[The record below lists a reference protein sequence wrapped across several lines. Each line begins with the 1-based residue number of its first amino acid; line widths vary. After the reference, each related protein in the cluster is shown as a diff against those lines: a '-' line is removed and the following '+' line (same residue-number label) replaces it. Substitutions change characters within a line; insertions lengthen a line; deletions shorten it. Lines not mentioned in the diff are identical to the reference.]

1 MKTCNQVGSIFLKKK
16 SYLSIPLLI
25 SALGCIS
32 SPLVAREVEIP
43 RINVVDVEEGGASAI
58 PGAIDFIS
66 AEEMEMIQPASLQDA
81 LKIVPG
87 VNARDEEGYGA
98 IPNIGIRGL
107 SPNRS
112 TKVLILEDGAPIQPS
127 LFLSNASYYS
137 PPVERIS
144 SIEVLKGATGLR
156 YGPNTIGGV
165 INYQSKTPLK
175 NGTVKGKLGSHGYK
189 LLELEAGASS
199 EQNSMGGGINLITS
213 EADGFRNNGY
223 RMNDILVKG
232 GMAIGQNQWLGIK
245 LTRYEN
251 EINTSYVGLRPDE
264 FAQTPTKN
272 PAPDDQFLSHRTS
285 FDINHDLEINSD
297 IKLKTLLYWSQ
308 LERNFW
314 RRDVASKTRQGTSFV
329 ECGGTAYCVTGRNR
343 NFDMLG
349 VDSRLFVH
357 YQAFGIKNESE
368 IGVRLH
374 SERMSN
380 KTDRS
385 NAGPR
390 ARTGITTGHDNN
402 DAKAMALYMQNRF
415 LFSDQFAVTPGVRVE
430 SYQQTR
436 KNAINGAS
444 GEVHNTEIVPGI
456 GATWQP
462 MPELQLYSSVYK
474 GFAPAMVSAAISG
487 DGVDQQLDAERSM
500 NFEIG
505 LRGKA
510 NVWTYEAAVFRMDF
524 SNQIVNQALSAG
536 ISKTNGGQSLH
547 QGAEGALGYAITSAW
562 SLLAN
567 ATYIPVAEFKGGGL
581 GPIGNRI
588 PYTPKLTGNFGLNY
602 SKDGLKSFL
611 NAYHVSSQYA
621 DSANTVA
628 ESNDGTKGLIP
639 SYTTVNWSVV
649 YSPRKDLKLFGV
661 VRNLFDKKFIS
672 GRSPDGIFPGAER
685 NFELGLAYQFY

>member
-1 MKTCNQVGSIFLKKK
+1 MKNRLFVS
-16 SYLSIPLLI
+16 LLI
-25 SALGCIS
+25 GAMGYAH
-32 SPLVAREVEIP
+32 SPLMAKEIELP
-43 RINVVDVEEGGASAI
+43 SINVIDRQEGGASSI
-58 PGAIDFIS
+58 PGAIDIIS
-66 AEEMEMIQPASLQDA
+66 PEEMEMIQPASLQDA

-175 NGTVKGKLGSHGYK
+175 DGIVKGKLGSHGYR
-189 LLELEAGASS
+189 LLELEAGTSS
-199 EQNSMGGGINLITS
+199 EQKSMGGGINLITS
-213 EADGFRNNGY
+213 EANGFRNNGY

-232 GMAIGQNQWLGIK
+232 GMAIGQSQWLGLK

-264 FAQTPTKN
+264 FIHTPTKN
-272 PAPDDQFLSHRTS
+272 PAPDDQFLSNRTS
-285 FDINHDLEINSD
+285 FDINHELEIDTST
-297 IKLKTLLYWSQ
+297 KLKTLMYWSQ

-329 ECGGTAYCVTGRNR
+329 DCGGTAYCVTGRNR

-349 VDSRLFVH
+349 IDSRLFTN
-357 YQAFGIKNESE
+357 YQAFGIQNESE

-374 SERMSN
+374 SETMSN
-380 KTDRS
+380 KTERS

-390 ARTGITTGHDNN
+390 ARTGVITGNENN
-402 DAKAMALYMQNRF
+402 DAKAVALYLQNRF
-415 LFSDQFAVTPGVRVE
+415 LFTDQFAVTPGVRVE
-430 SYQQTR
+430 SYRQNR
-436 KNAINGAS
+436 KNEMNGVQGQAN
-444 GEVHNTEIVPGI
+444 NTELVPGI
-456 GATWQP
+456 GATWQLA
-462 MPELQLYSSVYK
+462 PELQLYSSVYK
-474 GFAPAMVSAAISG
+474 GFAPAMISAAISG
-487 DGVDQQLDAERSM
+487 DGVDQKLDAERSM
-500 NFEIG
+500 NIEFG
-505 LRGKA
+505 FRGQAQK
-510 NVWTYEAAVFRMDF
+510 WTYEGAAFRMDF
-524 SNQIVNQALSAG
+524 SNQIVNQALSGG

-562 SLLAN
+562 SVLAN
-567 ATYIPVAEFKGGGL
+567 ATYIPVAEFKGGAL

-588 PYTPKLTGNFGLNY
+588 PYTPKLTGNLGLNY

-621 DSANTVA
+621 DSVNTVE

-639 SYTTVNWSVV
+639 SFTTLNWSVV
-649 YSPRKDLKLFGV
+649 YSPKRDIKLFGV

>member
-1 MKTCNQVGSIFLKKK
+1 MKNRLFVS
-16 SYLSIPLLI
+16 LLI
-25 SALGCIS
+25 GAMGYAH
-32 SPLVAREVEIP
+32 SPLMAKEIELP
-43 RINVVDVEEGGASAI
+43 SINVIDRQEGEASSI
-58 PGAIDFIS
+58 PGAIDIIS
-66 AEEMEMIQPASLQDA
+66 PEEMEMIQPASLQDA
-81 LKIVPG
+81 LKTVPG

-175 NGTVKGKLGSHGYK
+175 DGIVKGKLGSHGYR
-189 LLELEAGASS
+189 LLELEAGTSS
-199 EQNSMGGGINLITS
+199 EQKSMGGGINLITS
-213 EADGFRNNGY
+213 EANGFRNNGY

-232 GMAIGQNQWLGIK
+232 GMAIGQSQWLGLK

-264 FAQTPTKN
+264 FIHTPTKN
-272 PAPDDQFLSHRTS
+272 PAPDDQFLSNRTS
-285 FDINHDLEINSD
+285 FDINHELEIDTST
-297 IKLKTLLYWSQ
+297 KLKTLMYWSQ

-329 ECGGTAYCVTGRNR
+329 DCGGTAYCVTGRNR

-349 VDSRLFVH
+349 IDSRLFTN
-357 YQAFGIKNESE
+357 YQAFGIQNESE

-374 SERMSN
+374 SETMSN
-380 KTDRS
+380 KTERS

-390 ARTGITTGHDNN
+390 ARTGVITGNENN
-402 DAKAMALYMQNRF
+402 DAKAVALYLQNRF
-415 LFSDQFAVTPGVRVE
+415 LFTDQFAVTPGVRVE
-430 SYQQTR
+430 SYRQNR
-436 KNAINGAS
+436 KNEMNGVQGQAN
-444 GEVHNTEIVPGI
+444 NTELVPGI
-456 GATWQP
+456 GATWQLA
-462 MPELQLYSSVYK
+462 PELQLYSSVYK
-474 GFAPAMVSAAISG
+474 GFAPAMISAAISG
-487 DGVDQQLDAERSM
+487 DGVDQKLDAERSM
-500 NFEIG
+500 NIEFG
-505 LRGKA
+505 FRGQAQK
-510 NVWTYEAAVFRMDF
+510 WTYEGAAFRMDF
-524 SNQIVNQALSAG
+524 SNQIVNQALSGG

-562 SLLAN
+562 SVLAN
-567 ATYIPVAEFKGGGL
+567 ATYIPVAEFKGGAL

-588 PYTPKLTGNFGLNY
+588 PYTPKLTGNLGLNY

-621 DSANTVA
+621 DSANTVE

-639 SYTTVNWSVV
+639 SFTTLNWSVV
-649 YSPRKDLKLFGV
+649 YSPQKDLKLFGV

>member
-1 MKTCNQVGSIFLKKK
+1 MKNRLFVS
-16 SYLSIPLLI
+16 LLI
-25 SALGCIS
+25 GAMGYAH
-32 SPLVAREVEIP
+32 SPLMAKEIELP
-43 RINVVDVEEGGASAI
+43 SINVIDRQEGEASSI
-58 PGAIDFIS
+58 PGAIDIIS
-66 AEEMEMIQPASLQDA
+66 PEEMEMIQPASLQDA
-81 LKIVPG
+81 LKTVPG

-175 NGTVKGKLGSHGYK
+175 DGIVKGKLGSHGYR
-189 LLELEAGASS
+189 LLELEAGTSS
-199 EQNSMGGGINLITS
+199 EQKSMGGGINLITS
-213 EADGFRNNGY
+213 EANGFRNNGY

-232 GMAIGQNQWLGIK
+232 GMAIGQSQWLGLK

-264 FAQTPTKN
+264 FIHTPTKN
-272 PAPDDQFLSHRTS
+272 PAPDDQFLSNRTS
-285 FDINHDLEINSD
+285 FDINHELEIDTSTK
-297 IKLKTLLYWSQ
+297 IKTLMYWSQ

-329 ECGGTAYCVTGRNR
+329 DCGGTAYCVTGRNR

-349 VDSRLFVH
+349 IDSRLFTN
-357 YQAFGIKNESE
+357 YQAFGIQNESE

-374 SERMSN
+374 SETMSN
-380 KTDRS
+380 KTERS

-390 ARTGITTGHDNN
+390 ARTGVITGNENN
-402 DAKAMALYMQNRF
+402 DAKAVALYLQNRF
-415 LFSDQFAVTPGVRVE
+415 LFTDQFAVTPGVRVE
-430 SYQQTR
+430 SYRQNR
-436 KNAINGAS
+436 KNEMNGVQGQAN
-444 GEVHNTEIVPGI
+444 NTELVPGI
-456 GATWQP
+456 GATWQLA
-462 MPELQLYSSVYK
+462 PELQLYSSFYK
-474 GFAPAMVSAAISG
+474 GFAPAMISAAISG
-487 DGVDQQLDAERSM
+487 DGVDQKLDAERSM
-500 NFEIG
+500 NIEFG
-505 LRGKA
+505 FRGQAQK
-510 NVWTYEAAVFRMDF
+510 WTYEGAAFRMDF
-524 SNQIVNQALSAG
+524 SNQIVNQALSGG

-562 SLLAN
+562 SVLAN
-567 ATYIPVAEFKGGGL
+567 ATYIPVAEFKGGAL

-588 PYTPKLTGNFGLNY
+588 PYTPKLTGNLGLNY

-621 DSANTVA
+621 DSVNTVE

-639 SYTTVNWSVV
+639 AFTTLNWSVV
-649 YSPRKDLKLFGV
+649 YSPQKHLKLFGV

>member
-1 MKTCNQVGSIFLKKK
+1 MKNRLFVS
-16 SYLSIPLLI
+16 LLI
-25 SALGCIS
+25 GAMGYAH
-32 SPLVAREVEIP
+32 SPLMAKEIELP
-43 RINVVDVEEGGASAI
+43 SINVIDRQEGGASSI
-58 PGAIDFIS
+58 PGAIDIIS
-66 AEEMEMIQPASLQDA
+66 PEEMEMIQPASLQDA
-81 LKIVPG
+81 LKTVPG

-175 NGTVKGKLGSHGYK
+175 DGIVKGKLGSHGYR
-189 LLELEAGASS
+189 LLELEAGTSS
-199 EQNSMGGGINLITS
+199 EQKSMGGGINLITS
-213 EADGFRNNGY
+213 EANGFRNNGY
-223 RMNDILVKG
+223 RMNDFLVKG
-232 GMAIGQNQWLGIK
+232 GMAIGQSQWLGLK

-264 FAQTPTKN
+264 FIHTPTKN
-272 PAPDDQFLSHRTS
+272 PAPDDQFLSNRTS
-285 FDINHDLEINSD
+285 FDINHELEIDTST
-297 IKLKTLLYWSQ
+297 KLKTLMYWSQ

-329 ECGGTAYCVTGRNR
+329 DCGGTAYCVTGRNR

-349 VDSRLFVH
+349 IDSRLFTN
-357 YQAFGIKNESE
+357 YQAFGIQNESE

-374 SERMSN
+374 SETMSN
-380 KTDRS
+380 KTERS

-390 ARTGITTGHDNN
+390 ARTGVITGNENN
-402 DAKAMALYMQNRF
+402 DAKAVALYLQNRF
-415 LFSDQFAVTPGVRVE
+415 LFTDQFAVTPGVRVE
-430 SYQQTR
+430 SYRQNR
-436 KNAINGAS
+436 KNEMNGVQGQAN
-444 GEVHNTEIVPGI
+444 NTELVPGI
-456 GATWQP
+456 GATWQLA
-462 MPELQLYSSVYK
+462 PELQLYSSFYK
-474 GFAPAMVSAAISG
+474 GFAPAMISAAISG
-487 DGVDQQLDAERSM
+487 DGVDQKLDAERSM
-500 NFEIG
+500 NIEFG
-505 LRGKA
+505 FRGQAQK
-510 NVWTYEAAVFRMDF
+510 WTYEGAAFRMDF
-524 SNQIVNQALSAG
+524 SNQIVNQALSGG

-562 SLLAN
+562 SVLAN
-567 ATYIPVAEFKGGGL
+567 ATYIPVAEFKGGTL

-588 PYTPKLTGNFGLNY
+588 PYTPKLTGNLGLNY

-621 DSANTVA
+621 DSANTVQ

-639 SYTTVNWSVV
+639 SFTTLNWSIV
-649 YSPRKDLKLFGV
+649 YSPQKDLKLFGI

-685 NFELGLAYQFY
+685 NFEIGLAYQFY

>member
-1 MKTCNQVGSIFLKKK
+1 MKNRLFVS
-16 SYLSIPLLI
+16 LLI
-25 SALGCIS
+25 GAMGYAH
-32 SPLVAREVEIP
+32 SPLMAKEIELP
-43 RINVVDVEEGGASAI
+43 SINVIDRQEGGASSI
-58 PGAIDFIS
+58 PGAIDIIS
-66 AEEMEMIQPASLQDA
+66 PEEMEMIQPASLQDA
-81 LKIVPG
+81 LKTVPG

-175 NGTVKGKLGSHGYK
+175 DGIVKGKLGSHGYR
-189 LLELEAGASS
+189 LLELEAGTSS
-199 EQNSMGGGINLITS
+199 EQKSMGGGINLITS
-213 EADGFRNNGY
+213 EANGFRNNGY

-232 GMAIGQNQWLGIK
+232 GMAIGQSQWLGLK

-264 FAQTPTKN
+264 FIHTPTKN
-272 PAPDDQFLSHRTS
+272 PAPDDQFLSNRTS
-285 FDINHDLEINSD
+285 FDINHELEIDTST
-297 IKLKTLLYWSQ
+297 KLKTLMYWSQ

-329 ECGGTAYCVTGRNR
+329 DCGGTAYCVTGRNR

-349 VDSRLFVH
+349 IDSRLFTN
-357 YQAFGIKNESE
+357 YQAFGIQNESE

-374 SERMSN
+374 SETMSN
-380 KTDRS
+380 KTERS

-390 ARTGITTGHDNN
+390 ARTGVITGNENN
-402 DAKAMALYMQNRF
+402 DAKAVALYLQNRF
-415 LFSDQFAVTPGVRVE
+415 LFTDQFAVTPGVRVE
-430 SYQQTR
+430 SYRQNR
-436 KNAINGAS
+436 KNEMNGVQGQAN
-444 GEVHNTEIVPGI
+444 NTELVPGI
-456 GATWQP
+456 GATWQLA
-462 MPELQLYSSVYK
+462 PELQLYSSVYK
-474 GFAPAMVSAAISG
+474 GFAPAMISAAISG
-487 DGVDQQLDAERSM
+487 DGVDQKLDAERSM
-500 NFEIG
+500 NIEFG
-505 LRGKA
+505 FRGQAQK
-510 NVWTYEAAVFRMDF
+510 WTYEVAAFRMDF
-524 SNQIVNQALSAG
+524 SNQIVNQALSGG

-562 SLLAN
+562 SVLAN
-567 ATYIPVAEFKGGGL
+567 ATYIPVAEFKGGAL

-588 PYTPKLTGNFGLNY
+588 PYTPKLTGNLGLNY

-621 DSANTVA
+621 DSVNTVE

-639 SYTTVNWSVV
+639 SFTTLNWSIV
-649 YSPRKDLKLFGV
+649 YSPQKDLKLFGV

>member
-1 MKTCNQVGSIFLKKK
+1 MKNRLFVS
-16 SYLSIPLLI
+16 LLI
-25 SALGCIS
+25 GAMGYAH
-32 SPLVAREVEIP
+32 SPLMAKEIELP
-43 RINVVDVEEGGASAI
+43 SINVIDRQEGGASSI
-58 PGAIDFIS
+58 PGAIDIIS
-66 AEEMEMIQPASLQDA
+66 PEEMEMIQPASLQDA
-81 LKIVPG
+81 LKTVPG

-175 NGTVKGKLGSHGYK
+175 DGIVKGKLGSHGYR
-189 LLELEAGASS
+189 LLELEAGTSS
-199 EQNSMGGGINLITS
+199 EQKSMGGGINLITS
-213 EADGFRNNGY
+213 EANGFRNNGY

-232 GMAIGQNQWLGIK
+232 GMAIGQSQWLGLK

-264 FAQTPTKN
+264 FIHTPTKN
-272 PAPDDQFLSHRTS
+272 PAPDDQFLSNRTS
-285 FDINHDLEINSD
+285 FDINHELEIDTST
-297 IKLKTLLYWSQ
+297 KLKTLMYWSQ

-329 ECGGTAYCVTGRNR
+329 DCGGTAYCVTGRNR

-349 VDSRLFVH
+349 IDSRLFTN
-357 YQAFGIKNESE
+357 YQAFGIQNESE

-374 SERMSN
+374 SETMSN
-380 KTDRS
+380 KTERS

-390 ARTGITTGHDNN
+390 ARTGVITGNENN
-402 DAKAMALYMQNRF
+402 DAKAVALYLQNRF
-415 LFSDQFAVTPGVRVE
+415 LFTDQFAVTPGVRVE
-430 SYQQTR
+430 SYRQNR
-436 KNAINGAS
+436 KNEMNGVQGQAN
-444 GEVHNTEIVPGI
+444 NTELVPGI
-456 GATWQP
+456 GATWQLA
-462 MPELQLYSSVYK
+462 PELQLYSSFYK
-474 GFAPAMVSAAISG
+474 GFAPAMISAAISG
-487 DGVDQQLDAERSM
+487 DGVDQKLDAERSM
-500 NFEIG
+500 NIEFG
-505 LRGKA
+505 FRGQAQK
-510 NVWTYEAAVFRMDF
+510 WTYEGAAFRMDF
-524 SNQIVNQALSAG
+524 SNQIVNQALSGG

-562 SLLAN
+562 SVLAN
-567 ATYIPVAEFKGGGL
+567 ATYIPVAEFKGGAL

-588 PYTPKLTGNFGLNY
+588 PYTPKLTGNLGLNY

-621 DSANTVA
+621 DSANTV
-628 ESNDGTKGLIP
+628 
-639 SYTTVNWSVV
+639 
-649 YSPRKDLKLFGV
+649 
-661 VRNLFDKKFIS
+661 
-672 GRSPDGIFPGAER
+672 
-685 NFELGLAYQFY
+685 

>member
-1 MKTCNQVGSIFLKKK
+1 MKNRLFVS
-16 SYLSIPLLI
+16 LLI
-25 SALGCIS
+25 GAMGYAH
-32 SPLVAREVEIP
+32 SPLMAKEIELP
-43 RINVVDVEEGGASAI
+43 SINVIDRQEGGASSI
-58 PGAIDFIS
+58 PGAIDIIS
-66 AEEMEMIQPASLQDA
+66 PEEMEMIQPASLQDA

-175 NGTVKGKLGSHGYK
+175 DGIVKGKLGSHGYR
-189 LLELEAGASS
+189 LLELEAGTSS
-199 EQNSMGGGINLITS
+199 EQKSMGGGINLITS
-213 EADGFRNNGY
+213 EANGFRNNGY

-232 GMAIGQNQWLGIK
+232 GMAIGQSQWLGLK

-264 FAQTPTKN
+264 FIHTPTKN
-272 PAPDDQFLSHRTS
+272 PAPDDQFLSNRTS
-285 FDINHDLEINSD
+285 FDINHELEIDTST
-297 IKLKTLLYWSQ
+297 KLKTLMYWSQ

-329 ECGGTAYCVTGRNR
+329 DCGGTAYCVTGRNR

-349 VDSRLFVH
+349 IDSRLFTN
-357 YQAFGIKNESE
+357 YQAFGIQNESE

-374 SERMSN
+374 SETMSN
-380 KTDRS
+380 KTERS

-390 ARTGITTGHDNN
+390 ARTGVITGNENN
-402 DAKAMALYMQNRF
+402 DAKAVALYLQNRF
-415 LFSDQFAVTPGVRVE
+415 LFTDQFAVTPGVRVE
-430 SYQQTR
+430 SYRQNR
-436 KNAINGAS
+436 KNEMNGVQGQAN
-444 GEVHNTEIVPGI
+444 NTELVPGI
-456 GATWQP
+456 GATWQLA
-462 MPELQLYSSVYK
+462 PELQLYSSVYK
-474 GFAPAMVSAAISG
+474 GFAPAMISAAISG
-487 DGVDQQLDAERSM
+487 DGVDQKLDAERSM
-500 NFEIG
+500 NIEFG
-505 LRGKA
+505 FRGQAQK
-510 NVWTYEAAVFRMDF
+510 WTYEGAAFRMDF
-524 SNQIVNQALSAG
+524 SNQIVNQALSGG

-562 SLLAN
+562 SVLAN
-567 ATYIPVAEFKGGGL
+567 ATYIPVAEFKGGAL

-588 PYTPKLTGNFGLNY
+588 PYTPKLTGNLGLNY

-621 DSANTVA
+621 DSANTVE

-639 SYTTVNWSVV
+639 SFTTLNWSVV
-649 YSPRKDLKLFGV
+649 YSPKRDIKLFGV

>member
-1 MKTCNQVGSIFLKKK
+1 MKNRLFVS
-16 SYLSIPLLI
+16 LLI
-25 SALGCIS
+25 GAMGYAH
-32 SPLVAREVEIP
+32 SPLMAKEIELP
-43 RINVVDVEEGGASAI
+43 SINVIDRQEGGASSI
-58 PGAIDFIS
+58 PGAIDIIS
-66 AEEMEMIQPASLQDA
+66 PEEMEMIQPASLQDA
-81 LKIVPG
+81 LKTVPG

-175 NGTVKGKLGSHGYK
+175 DGIVKGKLGSHGYR
-189 LLELEAGASS
+189 LLELEAGTSS
-199 EQNSMGGGINLITS
+199 EQKSMGGGINLITS
-213 EADGFRNNGY
+213 EANGFRNNGY

-232 GMAIGQNQWLGIK
+232 GMAIGQSQWLGLK

-264 FAQTPTKN
+264 FIHTPTKN
-272 PAPDDQFLSHRTS
+272 PAPDDQFLSNRTS
-285 FDINHDLEINSD
+285 FDINHELEIDTST
-297 IKLKTLLYWSQ
+297 KLKTLMYWSQ

-329 ECGGTAYCVTGRNR
+329 DCGGTAYCVTGRNR

-349 VDSRLFVH
+349 IDSRLFTN
-357 YQAFGIKNESE
+357 YQAFGIQNESE

-374 SERMSN
+374 SETMSN
-380 KTDRS
+380 KTERS

-390 ARTGITTGHDNN
+390 ARTGVITGNENN
-402 DAKAMALYMQNRF
+402 DAKAVALYLQNRF
-415 LFSDQFAVTPGVRVE
+415 LFTDQFAVTPGVRVE
-430 SYQQTR
+430 SYRQNR
-436 KNAINGAS
+436 KNEMNGVQGQAN
-444 GEVHNTEIVPGI
+444 NTELVPGI
-456 GATWQP
+456 GATWQLA
-462 MPELQLYSSVYK
+462 PELQLYSSVYK
-474 GFAPAMVSAAISG
+474 GFAPAMISAAISG
-487 DGVDQQLDAERSM
+487 DGVDQKLDAERSM
-500 NFEIG
+500 NIEFG
-505 LRGKA
+505 FRGQAQK
-510 NVWTYEAAVFRMDF
+510 WTYEGAAFRMDF
-524 SNQIVNQALSAG
+524 SNQIVNQALSGG

-562 SLLAN
+562 SVLAN
-567 ATYIPVAEFKGGGL
+567 ATYIPVAEFKGGTL

-588 PYTPKLTGNFGLNY
+588 PYTPKLTGNLGLNY

-621 DSANTVA
+621 DSANTVE

-639 SYTTVNWSVV
+639 SFTTLNWSIV
-649 YSPRKDLKLFGV
+649 YSPQKDLKLFGV

-685 NFELGLAYQFY
+685 NFEIGLAYQFY

>member
-1 MKTCNQVGSIFLKKK
+1 MKNRLFVS
-16 SYLSIPLLI
+16 LLI
-25 SALGCIS
+25 GAMGYAH
-32 SPLVAREVEIP
+32 SPLMAKEIELP
-43 RINVVDVEEGGASAI
+43 SINVIDRQEGGASSI
-58 PGAIDFIS
+58 PGAIDIIS
-66 AEEMEMIQPASLQDA
+66 PEEMEMIQPASLQDA
-81 LKIVPG
+81 LKTVPG

-175 NGTVKGKLGSHGYK
+175 DGIVKGKLGSHGYR
-189 LLELEAGASS
+189 LLELEAGTSS
-199 EQNSMGGGINLITS
+199 EQKSMGGGINLITS
-213 EADGFRNNGY
+213 EANGFRNNGY

-232 GMAIGQNQWLGIK
+232 GMAIGQSQWLGLK

-264 FAQTPTKN
+264 FIHTPTKN
-272 PAPDDQFLSHRTS
+272 PAPDDQFLSNRTS
-285 FDINHDLEINSD
+285 FDINHELEIDTST
-297 IKLKTLLYWSQ
+297 KLKTLMYWSQ

-329 ECGGTAYCVTGRNR
+329 DCGGTAYCVTGRNR

-349 VDSRLFVH
+349 IDSRLFTN
-357 YQAFGIKNESE
+357 YQAFGIQNESE

-374 SERMSN
+374 SETMSN
-380 KTDRS
+380 KTEHS

-390 ARTGITTGHDNN
+390 ARTGVITGNENN
-402 DAKAMALYMQNRF
+402 DAKAVALYLQNRF
-415 LFSDQFAVTPGVRVE
+415 LFTDQFAVTPGVRVE
-430 SYQQTR
+430 SYRQNR
-436 KNAINGAS
+436 KNEMNGVQGQAN
-444 GEVHNTEIVPGI
+444 NTELVPGI
-456 GATWQP
+456 GATWQLA
-462 MPELQLYSSVYK
+462 PELQLYSSVYK
-474 GFAPAMVSAAISG
+474 GFAPAMISAAISG
-487 DGVDQQLDAERSM
+487 DGVDQKLDAERSM
-500 NFEIG
+500 NIEFG
-505 LRGKA
+505 FRGQAQK
-510 NVWTYEAAVFRMDF
+510 WTYEGAAFRMDF
-524 SNQIVNQALSAG
+524 SNQIVNQALSGG

-562 SLLAN
+562 SVLAN
-567 ATYIPVAEFKGGGL
+567 ATYIPVAEFKGGAL

-588 PYTPKLTGNFGLNY
+588 PYTPKLTGNLGLNY

-611 NAYHVSSQYA
+611 NAYHVASQYA
-621 DSANTVA
+621 DSANTVE

-639 SYTTVNWSVV
+639 SFTTLNWSVV
-649 YSPRKDLKLFGV
+649 YSPKRDIKLFGV

>member
-1 MKTCNQVGSIFLKKK
+1 MKNRLFVS
-16 SYLSIPLLI
+16 LLI
-25 SALGCIS
+25 GAMGYAH
-32 SPLVAREVEIP
+32 SPLMAKEIELP
-43 RINVVDVEEGGASAI
+43 SINVIDRQEGGASSI
-58 PGAIDFIS
+58 PGAIDIIS
-66 AEEMEMIQPASLQDA
+66 PEEMEMIQPASLQDA
-81 LKIVPG
+81 LKTVPG

-175 NGTVKGKLGSHGYK
+175 DGIVKGKLGSHGYR
-189 LLELEAGASS
+189 LLELEAGTSS
-199 EQNSMGGGINLITS
+199 EQKSMGGGINLITS
-213 EADGFRNNGY
+213 EANGFRNNGY
-223 RMNDILVKG
+223 RMNDFLVKG
-232 GMAIGQNQWLGIK
+232 GMAIGQSQWLGLK

-264 FAQTPTKN
+264 FIHTPTKN
-272 PAPDDQFLSHRTS
+272 PAPDDQFLSNRTS
-285 FDINHDLEINSD
+285 FDINHELEIDTST
-297 IKLKTLLYWSQ
+297 KLKTLMYWSQ

-329 ECGGTAYCVTGRNR
+329 DCGGTAYCVTGRNR

-349 VDSRLFVH
+349 IDSRLFTN
-357 YQAFGIKNESE
+357 YQAFGIQNESE

-374 SERMSN
+374 SETMSN
-380 KTDRS
+380 KTERS

-390 ARTGITTGHDNN
+390 ARTGVITGNENN
-402 DAKAMALYMQNRF
+402 DAKAVALYLQNRF
-415 LFSDQFAVTPGVRVE
+415 LFTDQFAVTPGVRVE
-430 SYQQTR
+430 SYRQNR
-436 KNAINGAS
+436 KNEMNGVQGQAN
-444 GEVHNTEIVPGI
+444 NTELVPGI
-456 GATWQP
+456 GATWQLA
-462 MPELQLYSSVYK
+462 PELQLYSSVYK
-474 GFAPAMVSAAISG
+474 GFAPAMISAAISG
-487 DGVDQQLDAERSM
+487 DGVDQKLDAERSM
-500 NFEIG
+500 NIEFG
-505 LRGKA
+505 FRGQAQK
-510 NVWTYEAAVFRMDF
+510 WTYEGAAFRMDF
-524 SNQIVNQALSAG
+524 SNQIVNQALSGG

-562 SLLAN
+562 SVLAN
-567 ATYIPVAEFKGGGL
+567 ATYIPVAEFKGGTL

-588 PYTPKLTGNFGLNY
+588 PYTPKLTGNLGLNY

-621 DSANTVA
+621 DSVNTVE

-639 SYTTVNWSVV
+639 AFTTLNWSIV
-649 YSPRKDLKLFGV
+649 YSPQKHLKLFGV

-685 NFELGLAYQFY
+685 NFEIGLAYQFY

>member
-1 MKTCNQVGSIFLKKK
+1 MKNRLFVS
-16 SYLSIPLLI
+16 LLI
-25 SALGCIS
+25 GAMGYAH
-32 SPLVAREVEIP
+32 SPLMAKEIELP
-43 RINVVDVEEGGASAI
+43 SINVIDRQEGGASSI
-58 PGAIDFIS
+58 PGAIDIIS
-66 AEEMEMIQPASLQDA
+66 PEEMEMIQPASLQDA
-81 LKIVPG
+81 LKTVPG

-175 NGTVKGKLGSHGYK
+175 DGIVKGKLGSHGYR
-189 LLELEAGASS
+189 LLELEAGTSS
-199 EQNSMGGGINLITS
+199 EQKSMGGGINLITS
-213 EADGFRNNGY
+213 EANGFRNNGY

-232 GMAIGQNQWLGIK
+232 GMAIGQSQWLGLK

-264 FAQTPTKN
+264 FIHTPTKN
-272 PAPDDQFLSHRTS
+272 PAPDDQFLSNRTS
-285 FDINHDLEINSD
+285 FDINHELEIDTST
-297 IKLKTLLYWSQ
+297 KLKTLMYWSQ

-329 ECGGTAYCVTGRNR
+329 DCGGTAYCVTGRNR

-349 VDSRLFVH
+349 IDSRLFTN
-357 YQAFGIKNESE
+357 YQAFGIQNESE

-374 SERMSN
+374 SETMSN
-380 KTDRS
+380 KTERS

-390 ARTGITTGHDNN
+390 ARTGVITGNENN
-402 DAKAMALYMQNRF
+402 DAKAVALYLQNRF
-415 LFSDQFAVTPGVRVE
+415 LFTDQFAVTPGVRVE
-430 SYQQTR
+430 SYRQNR
-436 KNAINGAS
+436 KNEMNGVQGQAN
-444 GEVHNTEIVPGI
+444 NTELVPGI
-456 GATWQP
+456 GATWQLA
-462 MPELQLYSSVYK
+462 PELQLYSSVYK
-474 GFAPAMVSAAISG
+474 GFAPAMISAAISG
-487 DGVDQQLDAERSM
+487 DGVDQKLDAERSM
-500 NFEIG
+500 NIEFG
-505 LRGKA
+505 FRGQAQK
-510 NVWTYEAAVFRMDF
+510 WTYEGAAFRMDF
-524 SNQIVNQALSAG
+524 SNQIVNQALSGG

-562 SLLAN
+562 SVLAN
-567 ATYIPVAEFKGGGL
+567 ATYIPVAEFKGGAL

-588 PYTPKLTGNFGLNY
+588 PYTPKLTGNLGLNY
-602 SKDGLKSFL
+602 SKDGLRSFL

-621 DSANTVA
+621 DSVNTVE

-639 SYTTVNWSVV
+639 AFTTLNWSVV
-649 YSPRKDLKLFGV
+649 YSPQKDLKLFGV

>member
-1 MKTCNQVGSIFLKKK
+1 MKNRLFVS
-16 SYLSIPLLI
+16 LLI
-25 SALGCIS
+25 GAMGYAH
-32 SPLVAREVEIP
+32 SPLMAKEIELP
-43 RINVVDVEEGGASAI
+43 SINVIDRQEGGASSI
-58 PGAIDFIS
+58 PGAIDIIS
-66 AEEMEMIQPASLQDA
+66 PEEMEMIQPASLQDA
-81 LKIVPG
+81 LKTVPG

-175 NGTVKGKLGSHGYK
+175 DGIVKGKLGSHGYR
-189 LLELEAGASS
+189 LLELEAGTSS
-199 EQNSMGGGINLITS
+199 EQKSMGGGINLITS
-213 EADGFRNNGY
+213 EANGFRNNGY

-232 GMAIGQNQWLGIK
+232 GMAIGQSQWLGLK

-264 FAQTPTKN
+264 FIHTPTKN
-272 PAPDDQFLSHRTS
+272 PAPDDQFLSNRTS
-285 FDINHDLEINSD
+285 FDINHELEIDTST
-297 IKLKTLLYWSQ
+297 KLKTLMYWSQ

-329 ECGGTAYCVTGRNR
+329 DCGGTAYCVTGRNR

-349 VDSRLFVH
+349 IDSRLFTN
-357 YQAFGIKNESE
+357 YQAFGIQNESE

-374 SERMSN
+374 SETMSN
-380 KTDRS
+380 KTERS

-390 ARTGITTGHDNN
+390 ARTGVITGNENN
-402 DAKAMALYMQNRF
+402 DAKAVALYLQNRF
-415 LFSDQFAVTPGVRVE
+415 LFTDQFAVTPGVRVE
-430 SYQQTR
+430 SYRQNR
-436 KNAINGAS
+436 KNEMNGVQGQAN
-444 GEVHNTEIVPGI
+444 NTELVPGI
-456 GATWQP
+456 GATWQLA
-462 MPELQLYSSVYK
+462 PELQLYSSVYK
-474 GFAPAMVSAAISG
+474 GFAPAMISAAISG
-487 DGVDQQLDAERSM
+487 DGVDQKLDAERSM
-500 NFEIG
+500 NIEFG
-505 LRGKA
+505 FRGQAQK
-510 NVWTYEAAVFRMDF
+510 WTYEGAAFRMDF
-524 SNQIVNQALSAG
+524 SNQIVNQALSGG

-562 SLLAN
+562 SVLAN
-567 ATYIPVAEFKGGGL
+567 ATYIPVAEFKGGTL

-588 PYTPKLTGNFGLNY
+588 PYTPKLTGNLGLNY

-621 DSANTVA
+621 DSANTVQ

-639 SYTTVNWSVV
+639 SFTTLNWSIV
-649 YSPRKDLKLFGV
+649 YSPQKDLKLFGV

-685 NFELGLAYQFY
+685 NFEIGLAYQFY

>member
-1 MKTCNQVGSIFLKKK
+1 MKNRLFVS
-16 SYLSIPLLI
+16 LLI
-25 SALGCIS
+25 GAMGYAH
-32 SPLVAREVEIP
+32 SPLMAKEIELP
-43 RINVVDVEEGGASAI
+43 SINVIDRQEGGASSI
-58 PGAIDFIS
+58 PGAIDIIS
-66 AEEMEMIQPASLQDA
+66 PEEMEMIQPASLQDA
-81 LKIVPG
+81 LKTVPG

-175 NGTVKGKLGSHGYK
+175 DGIVKGKLGSHGYR
-189 LLELEAGASS
+189 LLELEAGTSS
-199 EQNSMGGGINLITS
+199 EQKSMGGGINLITS
-213 EADGFRNNGY
+213 EANGFRNNGY

-232 GMAIGQNQWLGIK
+232 GMAIGQSQWLGLK

-264 FAQTPTKN
+264 FIHTPTKN
-272 PAPDDQFLSHRTS
+272 PAPDDQFLSNRTS
-285 FDINHDLEINSD
+285 FDINHELEIDTST
-297 IKLKTLLYWSQ
+297 KLKTLMYWSQ

-329 ECGGTAYCVTGRNR
+329 DCGGTAYCVTGRNR

-349 VDSRLFVH
+349 IDSRLFTN
-357 YQAFGIKNESE
+357 YQAFGIQNESE

-374 SERMSN
+374 SETMSN
-380 KTDRS
+380 KTERS

-390 ARTGITTGHDNN
+390 ARTGVITGNENN
-402 DAKAMALYMQNRF
+402 DAKAVALYLQNRF
-415 LFSDQFAVTPGVRVE
+415 LFTDQFAVTPGVRVE
-430 SYQQTR
+430 SYRQNR
-436 KNAINGAS
+436 KNEMNGVQGQAN
-444 GEVHNTEIVPGI
+444 NTELVPGI
-456 GATWQP
+456 GATWQLA
-462 MPELQLYSSVYK
+462 PELQLYSSFYK
-474 GFAPAMVSAAISG
+474 GFAPAMISAAISG
-487 DGVDQQLDAERSM
+487 DGVDQKLDAERSM
-500 NFEIG
+500 NIEFG
-505 LRGKA
+505 FRGQAQK
-510 NVWTYEAAVFRMDF
+510 WTYEGAAFRMDF
-524 SNQIVNQALSAG
+524 SNQIVNQALSGG

-562 SLLAN
+562 SVLAN
-567 ATYIPVAEFKGGGL
+567 ATYIPVAEFKGGTL

-588 PYTPKLTGNFGLNY
+588 PYTPKLTGNLGLNY

-621 DSANTVA
+621 DSANTVE

-639 SYTTVNWSVV
+639 SFTTLNWSIV
-649 YSPRKDLKLFGV
+649 YSPQKDLKLFGV

>member
-1 MKTCNQVGSIFLKKK
+1 MKNRLFVS
-16 SYLSIPLLI
+16 LLI
-25 SALGCIS
+25 GAMGYAH
-32 SPLVAREVEIP
+32 SPLMAKEIELP
-43 RINVVDVEEGGASAI
+43 SINVIDRQEGGASSI
-58 PGAIDFIS
+58 PGAIDIIS
-66 AEEMEMIQPASLQDA
+66 PEEMEMIQPASLQDA
-81 LKIVPG
+81 LKTVPG

-175 NGTVKGKLGSHGYK
+175 DGIVKGKLGSHGYR
-189 LLELEAGASS
+189 LLELEAGTSS
-199 EQNSMGGGINLITS
+199 EQKSMGGGINLITS
-213 EADGFRNNGY
+213 EANGFRNNGY

-232 GMAIGQNQWLGIK
+232 GMAIGQSQWLGLK

-264 FAQTPTKN
+264 FIHTPTKN
-272 PAPDDQFLSHRTS
+272 PAPDDQFLSNRTS
-285 FDINHDLEINSD
+285 FDINHELEIDTST
-297 IKLKTLLYWSQ
+297 KLKTLMYWSQ

-329 ECGGTAYCVTGRNR
+329 DCGGTAYCVTGRNR

-349 VDSRLFVH
+349 IDSRLFTN
-357 YQAFGIKNESE
+357 YQAFGIQNESE

-374 SERMSN
+374 SETMSN
-380 KTDRS
+380 KTERS

-390 ARTGITTGHDNN
+390 ARTGVITGNENN
-402 DAKAMALYMQNRF
+402 DAKAVALYLQNRF
-415 LFSDQFAVTPGVRVE
+415 LFTDQFAVTPGVRVE
-430 SYQQTR
+430 SYRQNR
-436 KNAINGAS
+436 KNEMNGVQGQAN
-444 GEVHNTEIVPGI
+444 NTELVPGI
-456 GATWQP
+456 GATWQLA
-462 MPELQLYSSVYK
+462 PELQLYSSVYK
-474 GFAPAMVSAAISG
+474 GFAPAMISAAISG
-487 DGVDQQLDAERSM
+487 DGVDQKLDAERSM
-500 NFEIG
+500 NIEFG
-505 LRGKA
+505 FRGQAQK
-510 NVWTYEAAVFRMDF
+510 WTYEGAAFRMDF
-524 SNQIVNQALSAG
+524 SNQIVNQALSGG

-562 SLLAN
+562 SVLAN
-567 ATYIPVAEFKGGGL
+567 ATYIPVAEFKGGAL

-588 PYTPKLTGNFGLNY
+588 PYTPKLTGNLGLNY

-621 DSANTVA
+621 DSANTVQ

-639 SYTTVNWSVV
+639 SFTTLNWSIV
-649 YSPRKDLKLFGV
+649 YSPQKDLKLFGV

>member
-1 MKTCNQVGSIFLKKK
+1 MKNRLFVS
-16 SYLSIPLLI
+16 LLI
-25 SALGCIS
+25 GAMGYAH
-32 SPLVAREVEIP
+32 SPLMAKEIELP
-43 RINVVDVEEGGASAI
+43 SINVIDRQEGGASSI
-58 PGAIDFIS
+58 PGAIDIIS
-66 AEEMEMIQPASLQDA
+66 PEEMEMIQPASLQDA
-81 LKIVPG
+81 LKTVPG

-175 NGTVKGKLGSHGYK
+175 DGIVKGKLGSHGYR
-189 LLELEAGASS
+189 LLELEAGTSS
-199 EQNSMGGGINLITS
+199 EQKSMGGGINLITS
-213 EADGFRNNGY
+213 EANGFRNNGY

-232 GMAIGQNQWLGIK
+232 GMAIGQSQWLGLK

-264 FAQTPTKN
+264 FIHTPTKN
-272 PAPDDQFLSHRTS
+272 PAPDDQFLSNRTS
-285 FDINHDLEINSD
+285 FDINHELEIDTST
-297 IKLKTLLYWSQ
+297 KLKTLMYWSQ

-329 ECGGTAYCVTGRNR
+329 DCGGTAYCVTGRNR

-349 VDSRLFVH
+349 IDSRLFTN
-357 YQAFGIKNESE
+357 YQAFGIQNESE

-374 SERMSN
+374 SETMSN
-380 KTDRS
+380 KTERS

-390 ARTGITTGHDNN
+390 ARTGVITGNENN
-402 DAKAMALYMQNRF
+402 DAKAVALYLQNRF
-415 LFSDQFAVTPGVRVE
+415 LFTDQFAVTPGVRVE
-430 SYQQTR
+430 SYRQNR
-436 KNAINGAS
+436 KNEMNGVQGQAN
-444 GEVHNTEIVPGI
+444 NTELVPGI
-456 GATWQP
+456 GATWQLA
-462 MPELQLYSSVYK
+462 PELQLYSSVYK
-474 GFAPAMVSAAISG
+474 GFAPAMISAAISG
-487 DGVDQQLDAERSM
+487 DGVDQKLDAERSM
-500 NFEIG
+500 NIEFG
-505 LRGKA
+505 FRGQAQK
-510 NVWTYEAAVFRMDF
+510 WTYEGAAFRMDF
-524 SNQIVNQALSAG
+524 SNQIVNQALSGG

-562 SLLAN
+562 SVLAN
-567 ATYIPVAEFKGGGL
+567 ATYIPVAEFKGGAL

-588 PYTPKLTGNFGLNY
+588 PYTPKLTGNLGLNY

-621 DSANTVA
+621 DSANTVQ

-639 SYTTVNWSVV
+639 SFTTLNWSVV
-649 YSPRKDLKLFGV
+649 YSPQKDLKLFGV

-685 NFELGLAYQFY
+685 NFEIGLAYQFY

>member
-1 MKTCNQVGSIFLKKK
+1 MKNRLFVS
-16 SYLSIPLLI
+16 LLI
-25 SALGCIS
+25 GAMGYAH
-32 SPLVAREVEIP
+32 SPLMAKEIELP
-43 RINVVDVEEGGASAI
+43 SINVIDRQEGGASSI
-58 PGAIDFIS
+58 PGAIDIIS
-66 AEEMEMIQPASLQDA
+66 PEEMEMIQPASLQDA
-81 LKIVPG
+81 LKTVPG

-175 NGTVKGKLGSHGYK
+175 DGIVKGKLGSHGYR
-189 LLELEAGASS
+189 LLELEAGTSS
-199 EQNSMGGGINLITS
+199 EQKSMGGGINLITS
-213 EADGFRNNGY
+213 EANGFRNNGY

-232 GMAIGQNQWLGIK
+232 GMAIGQSQWLGLK

-264 FAQTPTKN
+264 FIHTPTKN
-272 PAPDDQFLSHRTS
+272 PAPDDQFLSNRTS
-285 FDINHDLEINSD
+285 FDINHELEIDTST
-297 IKLKTLLYWSQ
+297 KLKTLMYWSQ

-329 ECGGTAYCVTGRNR
+329 DCGGTAYCVTGRNR

-349 VDSRLFVH
+349 IDSRLFTN
-357 YQAFGIKNESE
+357 YQAFGIQNESE

-374 SERMSN
+374 SETMSN
-380 KTDRS
+380 KTERS

-390 ARTGITTGHDNN
+390 ARTGVITGNENN
-402 DAKAMALYMQNRF
+402 DAKAVALYLQNRF
-415 LFSDQFAVTPGVRVE
+415 LFTDQFAVTPGVRVE
-430 SYQQTR
+430 SYRQNR
-436 KNAINGAS
+436 KNEMNGVQGQAN
-444 GEVHNTEIVPGI
+444 NTELVPGI
-456 GATWQP
+456 GATWQLA
-462 MPELQLYSSVYK
+462 PELQLYSSVYK
-474 GFAPAMVSAAISG
+474 GFAPAMISAAISG
-487 DGVDQQLDAERSM
+487 DGVDQKLDAERSM
-500 NFEIG
+500 NIEFG
-505 LRGKA
+505 FRGQAQK
-510 NVWTYEAAVFRMDF
+510 WTYEGAAFRMDF
-524 SNQIVNQALSAG
+524 SNQIVNQALSGG

-562 SLLAN
+562 SVLAN
-567 ATYIPVAEFKGGGL
+567 ATYIPVAEFKGGTL

-588 PYTPKLTGNFGLNY
+588 PYTPKLTGNLGLNY

-621 DSANTVA
+621 DSVNTVE

-639 SYTTVNWSVV
+639 AFTTLNWSVV
-649 YSPRKDLKLFGV
+649 YSPQKDLKLFGV

>member
-1 MKTCNQVGSIFLKKK
+1 MKNRLFVS
-16 SYLSIPLLI
+16 LLI
-25 SALGCIS
+25 GAMGYAH
-32 SPLVAREVEIP
+32 SPLMAKEIELP
-43 RINVVDVEEGGASAI
+43 SINVIDRQEGGASSI
-58 PGAIDFIS
+58 PGAIDIIS
-66 AEEMEMIQPASLQDA
+66 PEEMEMIQPASLQDA

-175 NGTVKGKLGSHGYK
+175 DGIVKGKLGSHGYR
-189 LLELEAGASS
+189 LLELEAGTSS
-199 EQNSMGGGINLITS
+199 EQKSMGGGINLITS
-213 EADGFRNNGY
+213 EANGFRNNGY

-232 GMAIGQNQWLGIK
+232 GMAIGQSQWLGLK

-264 FAQTPTKN
+264 FIHTPTKN
-272 PAPDDQFLSHRTS
+272 PAPDDQFLSNRTS
-285 FDINHDLEINSD
+285 FDINHELEIDTST
-297 IKLKTLLYWSQ
+297 KLKTLMYWSQ

-329 ECGGTAYCVTGRNR
+329 DCGGTAYCVTGRNR
-343 NFDMLG
+343 NFDILG
-349 VDSRLFVH
+349 IDSRLFTN
-357 YQAFGIKNESE
+357 YQAFGIQNESE

-374 SERMSN
+374 SETMSN
-380 KTDRS
+380 KTERS

-390 ARTGITTGHDNN
+390 ARTGVITGNENN
-402 DAKAMALYMQNRF
+402 DAKAVALYLQNRF
-415 LFSDQFAVTPGVRVE
+415 LFTDQFAVTPGVRVE
-430 SYQQTR
+430 SYRQNR
-436 KNAINGAS
+436 KNEMNGVQGQAN
-444 GEVHNTEIVPGI
+444 NTELVPGI
-456 GATWQP
+456 GATWQLA
-462 MPELQLYSSVYK
+462 PELQLYSSVYK
-474 GFAPAMVSAAISG
+474 GFAPAMISAAISG
-487 DGVDQQLDAERSM
+487 DGVDQKLDAERSM
-500 NFEIG
+500 NIEFG
-505 LRGKA
+505 FCGQAQK
-510 NVWTYEAAVFRMDF
+510 WTYEGAAFRMDF
-524 SNQIVNQALSAG
+524 SNQIVNQALSGG

-562 SLLAN
+562 SVLAN
-567 ATYIPVAEFKGGGL
+567 ATYIPVAEFKGGTL

-588 PYTPKLTGNFGLNY
+588 PYTPKLTGNLGLNY

-621 DSANTVA
+621 DSANTVQ

-639 SYTTVNWSVV
+639 SFTTLNWSVV
-649 YSPRKDLKLFGV
+649 YSPKRDIKLFGV

>member
-1 MKTCNQVGSIFLKKK
+1 MKNRLFVS
-16 SYLSIPLLI
+16 LLI
-25 SALGCIS
+25 GAMGYAH
-32 SPLVAREVEIP
+32 SPLMAKEIELP
-43 RINVVDVEEGGASAI
+43 SINVIDRQEGGASSI
-58 PGAIDFIS
+58 PGAIDIIS
-66 AEEMEMIQPASLQDA
+66 PEEMEMIQPASLQDA
-81 LKIVPG
+81 LKTVPG

-175 NGTVKGKLGSHGYK
+175 DGIVKGKLGSHGYR
-189 LLELEAGASS
+189 LLELEAGTSS
-199 EQNSMGGGINLITS
+199 EQKSMGGGINLITS
-213 EADGFRNNGY
+213 EANGFRNNGY

-232 GMAIGQNQWLGIK
+232 GMAIGQSQWLGLK

-264 FAQTPTKN
+264 FIHTPTKN
-272 PAPDDQFLSHRTS
+272 PAPDDQFLSNRTS
-285 FDINHDLEINSD
+285 FDINHELEIDTST
-297 IKLKTLLYWSQ
+297 KLKTLMYWSQ

-329 ECGGTAYCVTGRNR
+329 DCGGTAYCVTGRNR

-349 VDSRLFVH
+349 IDSRLFTN
-357 YQAFGIKNESE
+357 YQAFGIQNESE

-374 SERMSN
+374 SETMSN
-380 KTDRS
+380 KTERS

-390 ARTGITTGHDNN
+390 ARTGVITGNENN
-402 DAKAMALYMQNRF
+402 DAKAVALYLQNRF
-415 LFSDQFAVTPGVRVE
+415 LFTDQFAVTPGVRVE
-430 SYQQTR
+430 SYRQNR
-436 KNAINGAS
+436 KNEMNGVQGQAN
-444 GEVHNTEIVPGI
+444 NTELVPGI
-456 GATWQP
+456 GATWQLA
-462 MPELQLYSSVYK
+462 PELQLYSSVYK
-474 GFAPAMVSAAISG
+474 GFAPAMISAAISG
-487 DGVDQQLDAERSM
+487 DGVDQKLDAERSM
-500 NFEIG
+500 NIEFG
-505 LRGKA
+505 FRGQAQK
-510 NVWTYEAAVFRMDF
+510 WTYEGAAFRMDF
-524 SNQIVNQALSAG
+524 SNQIVNQALSGG

-562 SLLAN
+562 SVLAN
-567 ATYIPVAEFKGGGL
+567 ATYIPVAEFKGGTL

-588 PYTPKLTGNFGLNY
+588 PYTPKLTGNLGLNY

-621 DSANTVA
+621 DSANTVQ

-639 SYTTVNWSVV
+639 SFTTLNWSVV
-649 YSPRKDLKLFGV
+649 YSPQKDLKLFGV

>member
-1 MKTCNQVGSIFLKKK
+1 MKNRLFVS
-16 SYLSIPLLI
+16 LLI
-25 SALGCIS
+25 GAMGYAH
-32 SPLVAREVEIP
+32 SPLMAKEIELP
-43 RINVVDVEEGGASAI
+43 SINVIDRQEGGASSI
-58 PGAIDFIS
+58 PGAIDIIS
-66 AEEMEMIQPASLQDA
+66 PEEMEMIQPASLQDA
-81 LKIVPG
+81 LKTVPG

-175 NGTVKGKLGSHGYK
+175 DGIVKGKLGSHGYR
-189 LLELEAGASS
+189 LLELEAGTSS
-199 EQNSMGGGINLITS
+199 EQKSMGGGINLITS
-213 EADGFRNNGY
+213 EANGFRNNGY

-232 GMAIGQNQWLGIK
+232 GMAIGQSQWLGLK

-264 FAQTPTKN
+264 FIHTPTKN
-272 PAPDDQFLSHRTS
+272 PAPDDQFLSNRTS
-285 FDINHDLEINSD
+285 FDINHELEIDTST
-297 IKLKTLLYWSQ
+297 KLKTLMYWSQ

-329 ECGGTAYCVTGRNR
+329 DCGGTAYCVTGRNR

-349 VDSRLFVH
+349 IDSRLFTN
-357 YQAFGIKNESE
+357 YQAFGIQNESE

-374 SERMSN
+374 SETMSN
-380 KTDRS
+380 KTERS

-390 ARTGITTGHDNN
+390 ARTGVITGNENN
-402 DAKAMALYMQNRF
+402 DAKAVALYLQNRF
-415 LFSDQFAVTPGVRVE
+415 LFTDQFAVTPGVRVE
-430 SYQQTR
+430 SYRQNR
-436 KNAINGAS
+436 KNEMNGVQGQAN
-444 GEVHNTEIVPGI
+444 NTELVPGI
-456 GATWQP
+456 GATWQLA
-462 MPELQLYSSVYK
+462 PELQLYSSVYK
-474 GFAPAMVSAAISG
+474 GFAPAMISAAISG
-487 DGVDQQLDAERSM
+487 DGVDQKLDAERSM
-500 NFEIG
+500 NIEFG
-505 LRGKA
+505 FRGQAQK
-510 NVWTYEAAVFRMDF
+510 WTYEGAAFRMDF
-524 SNQIVNQALSAG
+524 SNQIVNQALSGG

-562 SLLAN
+562 SVLAN
-567 ATYIPVAEFKGGGL
+567 ATYIPVAEFKGGTL

-588 PYTPKLTGNFGLNY
+588 PYTPKLTGNLGLNY

-621 DSANTVA
+621 DSANTVE

-639 SYTTVNWSVV
+639 SFTTLNWSIV
-649 YSPRKDLKLFGV
+649 YSPQKDLKLFGV

>member
-1 MKTCNQVGSIFLKKK
+1 MKNRLFVS
-16 SYLSIPLLI
+16 LLI
-25 SALGCIS
+25 GAMGYAH
-32 SPLVAREVEIP
+32 SPLMAKEIELP
-43 RINVVDVEEGGASAI
+43 SINVIDRQEGGASSI
-58 PGAIDFIS
+58 PGAIDIIS
-66 AEEMEMIQPASLQDA
+66 PEEMEMIQPASLQDA
-81 LKIVPG
+81 LKTVPG

-175 NGTVKGKLGSHGYK
+175 DGIVKGKLGSHGYR
-189 LLELEAGASS
+189 LLELEAGTSS
-199 EQNSMGGGINLITS
+199 EQKSMGGGINLITS
-213 EADGFRNNGY
+213 EANGFRNNGY

-232 GMAIGQNQWLGIK
+232 GMAIGQSQWLGLK

-264 FAQTPTKN
+264 FIHTPTKN
-272 PAPDDQFLSHRTS
+272 PAPDDQFLSNRTS
-285 FDINHDLEINSD
+285 FDINHELEIDTST
-297 IKLKTLLYWSQ
+297 KLKTLMYWSQ

-329 ECGGTAYCVTGRNR
+329 DCGGTAYCVTGRNR

-349 VDSRLFVH
+349 IDSRLFTN
-357 YQAFGIKNESE
+357 YQAFGIQNESE

-374 SERMSN
+374 SETMSN
-380 KTDRS
+380 KTERS

-390 ARTGITTGHDNN
+390 ARTGVITGNENN
-402 DAKAMALYMQNRF
+402 DAKAVALYLQNRF
-415 LFSDQFAVTPGVRVE
+415 LFTDQFAVTPGVRVE
-430 SYQQTR
+430 SYRQNR
-436 KNAINGAS
+436 KNEMNGVQGQAN
-444 GEVHNTEIVPGI
+444 NTELVPGI
-456 GATWQP
+456 GATWQLA
-462 MPELQLYSSVYK
+462 PELQLYSSVYK
-474 GFAPAMVSAAISG
+474 GFAPAMISAAISG
-487 DGVDQQLDAERSM
+487 DGVDQKLDAERSM
-500 NFEIG
+500 NIEFG
-505 LRGKA
+505 FRGQAQK
-510 NVWTYEAAVFRMDF
+510 WTYEGAAFRMDF
-524 SNQIVNQALSAG
+524 SNQIVNQALSGG

-562 SLLAN
+562 SVLAN
-567 ATYIPVAEFKGGGL
+567 ATYIPVAEFKGGTL

-588 PYTPKLTGNFGLNY
+588 PYTPKLTGNLGLNY

-621 DSANTVA
+621 DSTNTVQ

-639 SYTTVNWSVV
+639 SFTTLNWSIV
-649 YSPRKDLKLFGV
+649 YSPQKDLKLFGV

>member
-1 MKTCNQVGSIFLKKK
+1 MKNRLFVS
-16 SYLSIPLLI
+16 LLI
-25 SALGCIS
+25 GAMGYAH
-32 SPLVAREVEIP
+32 SPLMAKEIELP
-43 RINVVDVEEGGASAI
+43 SINVIDRQEGGASSI
-58 PGAIDFIS
+58 PGAIDIIS
-66 AEEMEMIQPASLQDA
+66 PEEMEMIQPASLQDA
-81 LKIVPG
+81 LKTVPG

-175 NGTVKGKLGSHGYK
+175 DGIVKGKLGSHGYR
-189 LLELEAGASS
+189 LLELEAGTSS
-199 EQNSMGGGINLITS
+199 EQKSMGGGINLITS
-213 EADGFRNNGY
+213 EANGFRNNGY

-232 GMAIGQNQWLGIK
+232 GMAIGQSQWLGLK

-264 FAQTPTKN
+264 FIHTPTKN
-272 PAPDDQFLSHRTS
+272 PAPDDQFLSNRTS
-285 FDINHDLEINSD
+285 FDINHELEIDTST
-297 IKLKTLLYWSQ
+297 KLKTLMYWSQ

-329 ECGGTAYCVTGRNR
+329 DCGGTAYCVTGRNR

-349 VDSRLFVH
+349 IDSRLFTN
-357 YQAFGIKNESE
+357 YQAFGIQNESE

-374 SERMSN
+374 SETMSN
-380 KTDRS
+380 KTERS

-390 ARTGITTGHDNN
+390 ARTGVITGNENN
-402 DAKAMALYMQNRF
+402 DAKAVALYLQNRF
-415 LFSDQFAVTPGVRVE
+415 LFTDQFAVTPGVRVE
-430 SYQQTR
+430 SYRQNR
-436 KNAINGAS
+436 KNEMNGVQGQAN
-444 GEVHNTEIVPGI
+444 NTELVPGI
-456 GATWQP
+456 GATWQLA
-462 MPELQLYSSVYK
+462 PELQLYSSVYK
-474 GFAPAMVSAAISG
+474 GFAPAMISAAISG
-487 DGVDQQLDAERSM
+487 DGVDQKLDAERSM
-500 NFEIG
+500 NIEFG
-505 LRGKA
+505 FRGQAQK
-510 NVWTYEAAVFRMDF
+510 WTYEGAAFRMDF
-524 SNQIVNQALSAG
+524 SNQIVNQALSGG

-562 SLLAN
+562 SVLAN
-567 ATYIPVAEFKGGGL
+567 ATYIPVAEFKGGAL

-588 PYTPKLTGNFGLNY
+588 PYTPKLTGNLGLNY

-621 DSANTVA
+621 DSVNTVE

-639 SYTTVNWSVV
+639 SFTTLNWSVV
-649 YSPRKDLKLFGV
+649 YSPQKDLKLFGV

>member
-1 MKTCNQVGSIFLKKK
+1 MKNRLFVS
-16 SYLSIPLLI
+16 LLI
-25 SALGCIS
+25 GAMGYAH
-32 SPLVAREVEIP
+32 SPLMAKEIELP
-43 RINVVDVEEGGASAI
+43 SINVIDRQEGEASSI
-58 PGAIDFIS
+58 PGAIDIIS
-66 AEEMEMIQPASLQDA
+66 PEEMEMIQPASLQDA

-175 NGTVKGKLGSHGYK
+175 DGIVKGKLGSHGYR
-189 LLELEAGASS
+189 LLELEAGTSS
-199 EQNSMGGGINLITS
+199 EQKSMGGGINLITS
-213 EADGFRNNGY
+213 EANGFRNNGY

-232 GMAIGQNQWLGIK
+232 GMAIGQSQWLGLK

-264 FAQTPTKN
+264 FIHTPTKN
-272 PAPDDQFLSHRTS
+272 PAPDDQFLSNRTS
-285 FDINHDLEINSD
+285 FDINHELEIDTST
-297 IKLKTLLYWSQ
+297 KLKTLMYWSQ

-329 ECGGTAYCVTGRNR
+329 DCGGTAYCVTGRNR

-349 VDSRLFVH
+349 IDSRLFTN
-357 YQAFGIKNESE
+357 YQAFGIQNESE
-368 IGVRLH
+368 IGIRLH
-374 SERMSN
+374 SETMSN
-380 KTDRS
+380 KTERS

-390 ARTGITTGHDNN
+390 ARTGVITGNENN
-402 DAKAMALYMQNRF
+402 DAKAVALYLQNRF
-415 LFSDQFAVTPGVRVE
+415 LFTDQFAVTPGVRVE
-430 SYQQTR
+430 SYRQNR
-436 KNAINGAS
+436 KNEMNGVQGQAN
-444 GEVHNTEIVPGI
+444 NTELVPGI
-456 GATWQP
+456 GATWQLA
-462 MPELQLYSSVYK
+462 PELQLYSSFYK
-474 GFAPAMVSAAISG
+474 GFAPAMISAAISG
-487 DGVDQQLDAERSM
+487 DGVDQKLDAERSM
-500 NFEIG
+500 NIEFG
-505 LRGKA
+505 FRGQAQK
-510 NVWTYEAAVFRMDF
+510 WTYEGAAFRMDF
-524 SNQIVNQALSAG
+524 SNQIVNQALSGG

-562 SLLAN
+562 SVLAN
-567 ATYIPVAEFKGGGL
+567 ATYIPVAEFKGGAL

-588 PYTPKLTGNFGLNY
+588 PYTPKVTGNLGLNY

-621 DSANTVA
+621 DSVNTVE

-639 SYTTVNWSVV
+639 SFTTLNWSIV
-649 YSPRKDLKLFGV
+649 YSPQKDLKLFGV

-685 NFELGLAYQFY
+685 NFEIGLAYQFY

>member
-1 MKTCNQVGSIFLKKK
+1 MKNRLFVS
-16 SYLSIPLLI
+16 LLI
-25 SALGCIS
+25 GAMGYAH
-32 SPLVAREVEIP
+32 SPLMAKEIELP
-43 RINVVDVEEGGASAI
+43 SINVIDRQEGGASSI
-58 PGAIDFIS
+58 PGAIDIIS
-66 AEEMEMIQPASLQDA
+66 PEEMEMIQPASLQDA
-81 LKIVPG
+81 LKTVPG

-175 NGTVKGKLGSHGYK
+175 DGIVKGKLGSHGYR
-189 LLELEAGASS
+189 LLELEAGTSS
-199 EQNSMGGGINLITS
+199 EQKSMGGGINLITS
-213 EADGFRNNGY
+213 EANGFRNNGY

-232 GMAIGQNQWLGIK
+232 GMAIGQSQWLGLK

-264 FAQTPTKN
+264 FIHTPTKN
-272 PAPDDQFLSHRTS
+272 PAPDDQFLSNRTS
-285 FDINHDLEINSD
+285 FDINHELEIDTST
-297 IKLKTLLYWSQ
+297 KLKTLMYWSQ

-329 ECGGTAYCVTGRNR
+329 DCGGAAYCVTGRNR

-349 VDSRLFVH
+349 IDSRLFTN
-357 YQAFGIKNESE
+357 YQAFGIQNESE

-374 SERMSN
+374 SETMSN
-380 KTDRS
+380 KTERS

-390 ARTGITTGHDNN
+390 ARTGVITGNENN
-402 DAKAMALYMQNRF
+402 DAKAVALYLQNRF
-415 LFSDQFAVTPGVRVE
+415 LFTDQFAVTPGVRVE
-430 SYQQTR
+430 SYRQNR
-436 KNAINGAS
+436 KNEMNGVQGQAN
-444 GEVHNTEIVPGI
+444 NTELVPGI
-456 GATWQP
+456 GATWQLA
-462 MPELQLYSSVYK
+462 PELQLYSSVYK
-474 GFAPAMVSAAISG
+474 GFAPAMISAAISG
-487 DGVDQQLDAERSM
+487 DGVDQKLDAERSM
-500 NFEIG
+500 NIEFG
-505 LRGKA
+505 FRGQAQK
-510 NVWTYEAAVFRMDF
+510 WTYEGAAFRMDF
-524 SNQIVNQALSAG
+524 SNQIVNQALSGG

-562 SLLAN
+562 SVLAN
-567 ATYIPVAEFKGGGL
+567 ATYIPVAEFKGGAL

-588 PYTPKLTGNFGLNY
+588 PYTPKLTGNLGLNY

-621 DSANTVA
+621 DSVNTVE

-639 SYTTVNWSVV
+639 SFTTLNWSFV
-649 YSPRKDLKLFGV
+649 YSPKRDIKLFGV

>member
-1 MKTCNQVGSIFLKKK
+1 MKNRLFVS
-16 SYLSIPLLI
+16 LLI
-25 SALGCIS
+25 GAMGYAH
-32 SPLVAREVEIP
+32 SPLMAKEIELP
-43 RINVVDVEEGGASAI
+43 SINVIDRQEGGASSI
-58 PGAIDFIS
+58 PGAIDIIS
-66 AEEMEMIQPASLQDA
+66 PEEMEMIQPASLQDA
-81 LKIVPG
+81 LKTVPG

-175 NGTVKGKLGSHGYK
+175 DGIVKGKLGSHGYR
-189 LLELEAGASS
+189 LLELEAGTSS
-199 EQNSMGGGINLITS
+199 EQKSMGGGINLITS
-213 EADGFRNNGY
+213 EANGFRNNGY

-232 GMAIGQNQWLGIK
+232 GMAIGQSQWLGLK

-264 FAQTPTKN
+264 FIHTPTKN
-272 PAPDDQFLSHRTS
+272 PAPDDQFLSNRTS
-285 FDINHDLEINSD
+285 FDINHELEIDTST
-297 IKLKTLLYWSQ
+297 KLKTLMYWSQ

-314 RRDVASKTRQGTSFV
+314 RRDVTSKNRQGTSFV
-329 ECGGTAYCVTGRNR
+329 DCGGTAYCVTGRNR

-349 VDSRLFVH
+349 IDSRLFTN
-357 YQAFGIKNESE
+357 YQAFGIQNESE

-374 SERMSN
+374 SETMSN
-380 KTDRS
+380 KTERS

-390 ARTGITTGHDNN
+390 ARTGVITGNENN
-402 DAKAMALYMQNRF
+402 DAKAVALYLQNRF
-415 LFSDQFAVTPGVRVE
+415 LFTDQFAVTPGVRVE
-430 SYQQTR
+430 SYRQNR
-436 KNAINGAS
+436 KNEMNGVQGQAN
-444 GEVHNTEIVPGI
+444 NTELVPGI
-456 GATWQP
+456 GATWQLA
-462 MPELQLYSSVYK
+462 PELQLYSSVYK
-474 GFAPAMVSAAISG
+474 GFAPAMISAAISG
-487 DGVDQQLDAERSM
+487 DGVDQKLDAERSM
-500 NFEIG
+500 NIEFG
-505 LRGKA
+505 FRGQAQK
-510 NVWTYEAAVFRMDF
+510 WTYEGAAFRMDF
-524 SNQIVNQALSAG
+524 SNQIVNQALSGG

-562 SLLAN
+562 SVLAN
-567 ATYIPVAEFKGGGL
+567 ATYIPVAEFKGGAL

-588 PYTPKLTGNFGLNY
+588 PYTPKLTGNLGLNY

-621 DSANTVA
+621 DSANTVQ

-639 SYTTVNWSVV
+639 SFTTLNWSIV
-649 YSPRKDLKLFGV
+649 YSPQKDLKLFGV

>member
-1 MKTCNQVGSIFLKKK
+1 MKNRLFVS
-16 SYLSIPLLI
+16 LLI
-25 SALGCIS
+25 GAMGYAH
-32 SPLVAREVEIP
+32 SPLMAKEIELP
-43 RINVVDVEEGGASAI
+43 SINVIDRQEGEASSI
-58 PGAIDFIS
+58 PGAIDIIS
-66 AEEMEMIQPASLQDA
+66 PEEMEMIQPASLQDA

-175 NGTVKGKLGSHGYK
+175 DGIVKGKLGSHGYR
-189 LLELEAGASS
+189 LLELEAGTSS
-199 EQNSMGGGINLITS
+199 EQKSMGGGINLITS
-213 EADGFRNNGY
+213 EANGFRNNGY

-232 GMAIGQNQWLGIK
+232 GMAIGQSQWLGLK

-264 FAQTPTKN
+264 FIHTPTKN
-272 PAPDDQFLSHRTS
+272 PAPDDQFLSNRTS
-285 FDINHDLEINSD
+285 FDINHELEIDTST
-297 IKLKTLLYWSQ
+297 KLKTLMYWSQ

-329 ECGGTAYCVTGRNR
+329 DCGGTAYCVTGRNR

-349 VDSRLFVH
+349 IDSRLFTN
-357 YQAFGIKNESE
+357 YQAFGIQNESE

-374 SERMSN
+374 SETMSN
-380 KTDRS
+380 KTERS

-390 ARTGITTGHDNN
+390 ARTGVITGNENN
-402 DAKAMALYMQNRF
+402 DAKAVALYLQNRF
-415 LFSDQFAVTPGVRVE
+415 LFTDQFAVTPGVRVE
-430 SYQQTR
+430 SYRQNR
-436 KNAINGAS
+436 KNEMNGVQGQAN
-444 GEVHNTEIVPGI
+444 NTDLVPGI
-456 GATWQP
+456 GATWQLA
-462 MPELQLYSSVYK
+462 PELQLYSSVYK
-474 GFAPAMVSAAISG
+474 GFAPAMISAAISG
-487 DGVDQQLDAERSM
+487 DGVDQKLDAERSM
-500 NFEIG
+500 NIEFG
-505 LRGKA
+505 FRGQAQK
-510 NVWTYEAAVFRMDF
+510 WTYEGAAFRMDF
-524 SNQIVNQALSAG
+524 SNQIVNQALSGG

-562 SLLAN
+562 SVLAN
-567 ATYIPVAEFKGGGL
+567 ATYIPVAEFKGGTL

-588 PYTPKLTGNFGLNY
+588 PYTPKLTGNLGLNY

-621 DSANTVA
+621 DSANTVQ

-639 SYTTVNWSVV
+639 SFTTLNWSIV
-649 YSPRKDLKLFGV
+649 YSPQKNLKLFGV

>member
-1 MKTCNQVGSIFLKKK
+1 MKNRLFVS
-16 SYLSIPLLI
+16 LLI
-25 SALGCIS
+25 GAMGYAH
-32 SPLVAREVEIP
+32 SPLMAKEIELP
-43 RINVVDVEEGGASAI
+43 SINVIDRQEGEASSI
-58 PGAIDFIS
+58 PGAIDIIS
-66 AEEMEMIQPASLQDA
+66 PEEMEMIQPASLQDA

-175 NGTVKGKLGSHGYK
+175 DGIVKGKLGSHGYR
-189 LLELEAGASS
+189 LLELEAGTSS
-199 EQNSMGGGINLITS
+199 EQKSMGGGINLITS
-213 EADGFRNNGY
+213 EANGFRNNGY

-232 GMAIGQNQWLGIK
+232 GMAIGQSQWLGLK

-264 FAQTPTKN
+264 FIHTPTKN
-272 PAPDDQFLSHRTS
+272 PAPDDQFLSNRTS
-285 FDINHDLEINSD
+285 FDINHELEIDTST
-297 IKLKTLLYWSQ
+297 KLKTLMYWSQ

-329 ECGGTAYCVTGRNR
+329 DCGGTAYCVTGRNR

-349 VDSRLFVH
+349 IDSRLFTN
-357 YQAFGIKNESE
+357 YQAFGIQNESE

-374 SERMSN
+374 SETMSN
-380 KTDRS
+380 KTERS

-390 ARTGITTGHDNN
+390 ARTGVITGNENN
-402 DAKAMALYMQNRF
+402 DAKAVALYLQNRF
-415 LFSDQFAVTPGVRVE
+415 LFTDQFAVTPGVRVE
-430 SYQQTR
+430 SYRQNR
-436 KNAINGAS
+436 KNEMNGVQGQAN
-444 GEVHNTEIVPGI
+444 NTELVPGI
-456 GATWQP
+456 GATWQLA
-462 MPELQLYSSVYK
+462 PELQLYSSFYK
-474 GFAPAMVSAAISG
+474 GFAPAMISAAISG
-487 DGVDQQLDAERSM
+487 DGVDQKLDAERSM
-500 NFEIG
+500 NIEFG
-505 LRGKA
+505 FRGQAQK
-510 NVWTYEAAVFRMDF
+510 WTYEGAAFRMDF
-524 SNQIVNQALSAG
+524 SNQIVNQALSGG

-562 SLLAN
+562 SVLAN
-567 ATYIPVAEFKGGGL
+567 ATYIPVAEFKGGTL

-588 PYTPKLTGNFGLNY
+588 PYTPKLTGNLGLNY

-621 DSANTVA
+621 DSANTVE

-639 SYTTVNWSVV
+639 SFTTLNWSVV
-649 YSPRKDLKLFGV
+649 YSPKKDLKLFGV

>member
-1 MKTCNQVGSIFLKKK
+1 MKNRLFVS
-16 SYLSIPLLI
+16 LLI
-25 SALGCIS
+25 GAMGYAH
-32 SPLVAREVEIP
+32 SPLMAKEIELP
-43 RINVVDVEEGGASAI
+43 SINVIDRQEGGASSI
-58 PGAIDFIS
+58 PGAMDIIS
-66 AEEMEMIQPASLQDA
+66 PEEMEMIQPASLQDA

-175 NGTVKGKLGSHGYK
+175 DGIVKGKLGSHGYR
-189 LLELEAGASS
+189 LLELEAGTSS
-199 EQNSMGGGINLITS
+199 EQKSMGGGINLITS
-213 EADGFRNNGY
+213 EANGFRNNGY

-232 GMAIGQNQWLGIK
+232 GMAIGQSQWLGLK

-264 FAQTPTKN
+264 FIHTPTKN
-272 PAPDDQFLSHRTS
+272 PAPDDQFLSNRTS
-285 FDINHDLEINSD
+285 FDINHELEIDTST
-297 IKLKTLLYWSQ
+297 KLKTLMYWSQ

-329 ECGGTAYCVTGRNR
+329 DCGGTAYCVTGRNR

-349 VDSRLFVH
+349 IDSRLFTN
-357 YQAFGIKNESE
+357 YQAFGIQNESE

-374 SERMSN
+374 SETMSN
-380 KTDRS
+380 KTERS

-390 ARTGITTGHDNN
+390 ARTGVITGNENN
-402 DAKAMALYMQNRF
+402 DAKAVALYLQNRF
-415 LFSDQFAVTPGVRVE
+415 LFTDQFAVTPGVRVE
-430 SYQQTR
+430 SYRQNR
-436 KNAINGAS
+436 KNEMNGVQGQAN
-444 GEVHNTEIVPGI
+444 NTELVPGI
-456 GATWQP
+456 GATWQLA
-462 MPELQLYSSVYK
+462 PELQLYSSVYK
-474 GFAPAMVSAAISG
+474 GFAPAMISAAISG
-487 DGVDQQLDAERSM
+487 DGVDQKLDAERSM
-500 NFEIG
+500 NIEFG
-505 LRGKA
+505 FRGQAQK
-510 NVWTYEAAVFRMDF
+510 WTYEGAAFRMDF
-524 SNQIVNQALSAG
+524 SNQIVNQALSGG

-562 SLLAN
+562 SVLAN
-567 ATYIPVAEFKGGGL
+567 ATYIPVAEFKGGAL

-588 PYTPKLTGNFGLNY
+588 PYTPKLTGNLGLNY

-621 DSANTVA
+621 DSANTVE

-639 SYTTVNWSVV
+639 SFTTLNWSVV
-649 YSPRKDLKLFGV
+649 YSPQKDLKLFGV

>member
-1 MKTCNQVGSIFLKKK
+1 MKNRLFVS
-16 SYLSIPLLI
+16 LLI
-25 SALGCIS
+25 GAMGYAH
-32 SPLVAREVEIP
+32 SPLMAKEIELP
-43 RINVVDVEEGGASAI
+43 SINVIDRQEGGASSI
-58 PGAIDFIS
+58 PGAIDIIS
-66 AEEMEMIQPASLQDA
+66 PEEMEMIQPASLQDA
-81 LKIVPG
+81 LKTVPG

-175 NGTVKGKLGSHGYK
+175 DGIVKGKLGSHGYR
-189 LLELEAGASS
+189 LLELEAGTSS
-199 EQNSMGGGINLITS
+199 EQKSMGGGINLITS
-213 EADGFRNNGY
+213 EANGFRNNGY

-232 GMAIGQNQWLGIK
+232 GMAIGQSQWLGLK

-264 FAQTPTKN
+264 FIHTPTKN
-272 PAPDDQFLSHRTS
+272 PAPDDQFLSNRTS
-285 FDINHDLEINSD
+285 FDINHELEIDTST
-297 IKLKTLLYWSQ
+297 KLKTLMYWSQ

-329 ECGGTAYCVTGRNR
+329 DCGGTAYCVTGRNR

-349 VDSRLFVH
+349 IDSRLFTN
-357 YQAFGIKNESE
+357 YQAFGIQNESE

-374 SERMSN
+374 SETMSN
-380 KTDRS
+380 KTERS

-390 ARTGITTGHDNN
+390 ARTGVITGNENN
-402 DAKAMALYMQNRF
+402 DAKAVALYLQNRF
-415 LFSDQFAVTPGVRVE
+415 LFTDQFAVTPGVRVE
-430 SYQQTR
+430 SYRQNR
-436 KNAINGAS
+436 KNEMNGVQGQAN
-444 GEVHNTEIVPGI
+444 NTELVPSI
-456 GATWQP
+456 GATWQLA
-462 MPELQLYSSVYK
+462 PELQLYSSFYK
-474 GFAPAMVSAAISG
+474 GFAPAMISAAISG
-487 DGVDQQLDAERSM
+487 DGVDQKLDAERSM
-500 NFEIG
+500 NIEFG
-505 LRGKA
+505 FRGQAQK
-510 NVWTYEAAVFRMDF
+510 WTYEGAAFRMDF
-524 SNQIVNQALSAG
+524 SNQIVNQALSGG

-562 SLLAN
+562 SVLAN
-567 ATYIPVAEFKGGGL
+567 ATYIPVAEFKGGTL

-588 PYTPKLTGNFGLNY
+588 PYTPKLTGNLGLNY

-621 DSANTVA
+621 DSANTVQ

-639 SYTTVNWSVV
+639 SFTTLNWSIV
-649 YSPRKDLKLFGV
+649 YSPQKDLKLFGV

>member
-1 MKTCNQVGSIFLKKK
+1 MKNRLFVS
-16 SYLSIPLLI
+16 LLI
-25 SALGCIS
+25 GAMGYAH
-32 SPLVAREVEIP
+32 SPLMAKEIELP
-43 RINVVDVEEGGASAI
+43 SINVIDRQEGGASSI
-58 PGAIDFIS
+58 PGAIDIIS
-66 AEEMEMIQPASLQDA
+66 PEEMEMIQPASLQDA
-81 LKIVPG
+81 LKTVPG

-175 NGTVKGKLGSHGYK
+175 DGIVKGKLGSHGYR
-189 LLELEAGASS
+189 LLELEAGTSS
-199 EQNSMGGGINLITS
+199 EQKSMGGGINLITS
-213 EADGFRNNGY
+213 EANGFRNNGY

-232 GMAIGQNQWLGIK
+232 GMAIGQSQWLGLK

-264 FAQTPTKN
+264 FIHTPTKN
-272 PAPDDQFLSHRTS
+272 PAPDDQFLSNRTS
-285 FDINHDLEINSD
+285 FDINHELEIDTST
-297 IKLKTLLYWSQ
+297 KLKTLMYWSQ

-329 ECGGTAYCVTGRNR
+329 DCGGTAYCVTGRNR

-349 VDSRLFVH
+349 IDSRLFTN
-357 YQAFGIKNESE
+357 YQAFGIQNESE

-374 SERMSN
+374 SETMSN
-380 KTDRS
+380 KTERS

-390 ARTGITTGHDNN
+390 ARTGVITGNENN
-402 DAKAMALYMQNRF
+402 DAKAVALYLQNRF
-415 LFSDQFAVTPGVRVE
+415 LFTDQFAVTPGVRVE
-430 SYQQTR
+430 SYRQNR
-436 KNAINGAS
+436 KNEMNGVQGQAN
-444 GEVHNTEIVPGI
+444 NTELVPGI
-456 GATWQP
+456 GATWQLA
-462 MPELQLYSSVYK
+462 PELQFYSSFYK
-474 GFAPAMVSAAISG
+474 GFAPAMISAAISG
-487 DGVDQQLDAERSM
+487 DGVDQKLDAERSM
-500 NFEIG
+500 NIEFG
-505 LRGKA
+505 FRGQAQK
-510 NVWTYEAAVFRMDF
+510 WTYEGAAFRMDF
-524 SNQIVNQALSAG
+524 SNQIVNQALSGG

-562 SLLAN
+562 SVLAN
-567 ATYIPVAEFKGGGL
+567 ATYIPVAEFKGGAL

-588 PYTPKLTGNFGLNY
+588 PYTPKLTGNLGLNY

-621 DSANTVA
+621 DSANTVE

-639 SYTTVNWSVV
+639 SFTTLNWSVV
-649 YSPRKDLKLFGV
+649 YSPKRDIKLFGV

>member
-1 MKTCNQVGSIFLKKK
+1 MKNRLFVS
-16 SYLSIPLLI
+16 LLI
-25 SALGCIS
+25 GAMGYAH
-32 SPLVAREVEIP
+32 SPLMAKEIELP
-43 RINVVDVEEGGASAI
+43 SINVIDRQEGEASSI
-58 PGAIDFIS
+58 PGAIDIIS
-66 AEEMEMIQPASLQDA
+66 PEEMEMIQPASLQDA

-175 NGTVKGKLGSHGYK
+175 DGIVKGKLGSHGYR
-189 LLELEAGASS
+189 LLELEAGTSS
-199 EQNSMGGGINLITS
+199 EQKSMGGGINLITS
-213 EADGFRNNGY
+213 EANGFRNNGY
-223 RMNDILVKG
+223 RMNDFLVKG
-232 GMAIGQNQWLGIK
+232 GMAIGQSQWLGLK

-264 FAQTPTKN
+264 FIHTPTKN
-272 PAPDDQFLSHRTS
+272 PAPDDQFLSNRTS
-285 FDINHDLEINSD
+285 FDINHELEIDTST
-297 IKLKTLLYWSQ
+297 KLKTLMYWSQ

-329 ECGGTAYCVTGRNR
+329 DCGGTAYCVTGRNR

-349 VDSRLFVH
+349 IDSRLFTN
-357 YQAFGIKNESE
+357 YQAFGIQNESE

-374 SERMSN
+374 SETMSN
-380 KTDRS
+380 KTERS

-390 ARTGITTGHDNN
+390 ARTGVITGNENN
-402 DAKAMALYMQNRF
+402 DAKAVALYLQNRF
-415 LFSDQFAVTPGVRVE
+415 LFTDQFAVTPGVRVE
-430 SYQQTR
+430 SYRQNR
-436 KNAINGAS
+436 KNEMNGVQGQAN
-444 GEVHNTEIVPGI
+444 NTELVPGI
-456 GATWQP
+456 GATWQLA
-462 MPELQLYSSVYK
+462 PELQLYSSFYK
-474 GFAPAMVSAAISG
+474 GFAPAMISAAISG
-487 DGVDQQLDAERSM
+487 DGVDQKLDAERSM
-500 NFEIG
+500 NIEFG
-505 LRGKA
+505 FRGQAQK
-510 NVWTYEAAVFRMDF
+510 WTYEGAAFRMDF
-524 SNQIVNQALSAG
+524 SNQIVNQALSGG

-562 SLLAN
+562 SVLAN
-567 ATYIPVAEFKGGGL
+567 ATYIPVAEFKGGTL

-588 PYTPKLTGNFGLNY
+588 PYTPKLTGNLGLNY

-621 DSANTVA
+621 DSANTVQ

-639 SYTTVNWSVV
+639 SFTTLNWSIV
-649 YSPRKDLKLFGV
+649 YSPQKDLKLFGV

>member
-1 MKTCNQVGSIFLKKK
+1 MKNRLFVS
-16 SYLSIPLLI
+16 LLI
-25 SALGCIS
+25 GAMGYAH
-32 SPLVAREVEIP
+32 SPLMAKEIELP
-43 RINVVDVEEGGASAI
+43 SINVIDRQEGGASSI
-58 PGAIDFIS
+58 PGAIDIIS
-66 AEEMEMIQPASLQDA
+66 PEEMEMIQPASLQDA
-81 LKIVPG
+81 LKTVPG

-175 NGTVKGKLGSHGYK
+175 DGIVKGKLGSHGYR
-189 LLELEAGASS
+189 LLELEAGTSS
-199 EQNSMGGGINLITS
+199 EQKSMGGGINLITS
-213 EADGFRNNGY
+213 EANGFRNNGY

-232 GMAIGQNQWLGIK
+232 GMAIGQSQWLGLK

-264 FAQTPTKN
+264 FIHTPTKN
-272 PAPDDQFLSHRTS
+272 PAPDDQFLSNRTS
-285 FDINHDLEINSD
+285 FDINHELEIDTST
-297 IKLKTLLYWSQ
+297 KLKTLMYWSQ

-329 ECGGTAYCVTGRNR
+329 DCGGTAYCVTGRNR

-349 VDSRLFVH
+349 IDSRLFTN
-357 YQAFGIKNESE
+357 YQAFGIQNESE

-374 SERMSN
+374 SETMSN
-380 KTDRS
+380 KTERS

-390 ARTGITTGHDNN
+390 ARTGVITGNENN
-402 DAKAMALYMQNRF
+402 DAKAVALYLQNRF
-415 LFSDQFAVTPGVRVE
+415 LFTDQFAVTPGVRVE
-430 SYQQTR
+430 SYRQNR
-436 KNAINGAS
+436 KNEMNGVQGQAN
-444 GEVHNTEIVPGI
+444 NTELVPGI
-456 GATWQP
+456 GATWQLA
-462 MPELQLYSSVYK
+462 PELQLYSSVYK
-474 GFAPAMVSAAISG
+474 GFAPAMISAAISG
-487 DGVDQQLDAERSM
+487 DGVDQKLDVERSM
-500 NFEIG
+500 NIEFG
-505 LRGKA
+505 FRGQAQK
-510 NVWTYEAAVFRMDF
+510 WTYEGAAFRMDF
-524 SNQIVNQALSAG
+524 SNQIVNQALSGG

-562 SLLAN
+562 SVLAN
-567 ATYIPVAEFKGGGL
+567 ATYIPVAEFKGGIL

-588 PYTPKLTGNFGLNY
+588 PYTPKLTGNLGLNY

-621 DSANTVA
+621 DSANTVQ

-639 SYTTVNWSVV
+639 SFTTLNWSIV
-649 YSPRKDLKLFGV
+649 YSPQKDLKLFSV

>member
-1 MKTCNQVGSIFLKKK
+1 MKNRLFVS
-16 SYLSIPLLI
+16 LLI
-25 SALGCIS
+25 GAMGYAH
-32 SPLVAREVEIP
+32 SPLMAKEIELP
-43 RINVVDVEEGGASAI
+43 SINVIDRQEGGASSI
-58 PGAIDFIS
+58 PGAIDIIS
-66 AEEMEMIQPASLQDA
+66 PEEMEMIQPASLQDA

-175 NGTVKGKLGSHGYK
+175 DGIVKGKLGSHGYR
-189 LLELEAGASS
+189 LLELEAGTSS
-199 EQNSMGGGINLITS
+199 EQKSMGGGINLITS
-213 EADGFRNNGY
+213 EANGFRNNGY

-232 GMAIGQNQWLGIK
+232 GMAIGQSQWLGLK

-264 FAQTPTKN
+264 FIHTPTKN
-272 PAPDDQFLSHRTS
+272 PAPDDQFLSNRTS
-285 FDINHDLEINSD
+285 FDINHELEIDTST
-297 IKLKTLLYWSQ
+297 KLKTLMYWSQ

-329 ECGGTAYCVTGRNR
+329 DCGGTAYCVTGRNR

-349 VDSRLFVH
+349 IDSRLFTN
-357 YQAFGIKNESE
+357 YQAFGIQNESE

-374 SERMSN
+374 SETMSN
-380 KTDRS
+380 KTERS

-390 ARTGITTGHDNN
+390 ARTGVITGNENN
-402 DAKAMALYMQNRF
+402 DAKAVALYLQNRF
-415 LFSDQFAVTPGVRVE
+415 LFTDQFAVTPGVRVE
-430 SYQQTR
+430 SYRQNR
-436 KNAINGAS
+436 KNEMNGVQGQAN
-444 GEVHNTEIVPGI
+444 NTELVPGI
-456 GATWQP
+456 GATWQLA
-462 MPELQLYSSVYK
+462 PELQLYSSFYK
-474 GFAPAMVSAAISG
+474 GFAPAMISAAISG
-487 DGVDQQLDAERSM
+487 DGVDQKLDAERSM
-500 NFEIG
+500 NIEFG
-505 LRGKA
+505 FRGQAQK
-510 NVWTYEAAVFRMDF
+510 WTYEGAAFRMDF
-524 SNQIVNQALSAG
+524 SNQIVNQALSGG

-562 SLLAN
+562 SVLAN
-567 ATYIPVAEFKGGGL
+567 ATYIPVAEFKGGAL

-588 PYTPKLTGNFGLNY
+588 PYTPKLTGNLGLNY

-621 DSANTVA
+621 DSVNTVE

-639 SYTTVNWSVV
+639 AFTTLNWSVV
-649 YSPRKDLKLFGV
+649 YSPQKHLKLFGI

-685 NFELGLAYQFY
+685 NFEIGLAYQFY

>member
-1 MKTCNQVGSIFLKKK
+1 MKNRLFVS
-16 SYLSIPLLI
+16 LLI
-25 SALGCIS
+25 GAMGYAH
-32 SPLVAREVEIP
+32 SPLMAKEIELP
-43 RINVVDVEEGGASAI
+43 SINVIDRQEGGASSI
-58 PGAIDFIS
+58 PGAIDIIS
-66 AEEMEMIQPASLQDA
+66 PEEMEMIQPASLQDA
-81 LKIVPG
+81 LKTVPG

-175 NGTVKGKLGSHGYK
+175 DGIVKGKLGSHGYR
-189 LLELEAGASS
+189 LLELEAGTSS
-199 EQNSMGGGINLITS
+199 EQKSMGGGINLITS
-213 EADGFRNNGY
+213 EANGFRNNGY

-232 GMAIGQNQWLGIK
+232 GMAIGQSQWLGLK

-264 FAQTPTKN
+264 FIHTPTKN
-272 PAPDDQFLSHRTS
+272 PAPDDQFLSNRTS
-285 FDINHDLEINSD
+285 FDINHELEIDTST
-297 IKLKTLLYWSQ
+297 KLKTLMYWSQ

-329 ECGGTAYCVTGRNR
+329 DCGGTAYCVTGRNR

-349 VDSRLFVH
+349 IDSRLFTN
-357 YQAFGIKNESE
+357 YQAFGIQNESE

-374 SERMSN
+374 SETMSN
-380 KTDRS
+380 KTERS

-390 ARTGITTGHDNN
+390 ARTGVITGNENN
-402 DAKAMALYMQNRF
+402 DAKAVALYLQNRF
-415 LFSDQFAVTPGVRVE
+415 LFTDQFAVTPGVRVE
-430 SYQQTR
+430 SYRQNR
-436 KNAINGAS
+436 KNEMNGVQGQAN
-444 GEVHNTEIVPGI
+444 NTELVPGI
-456 GATWQP
+456 GATWQLA
-462 MPELQLYSSVYK
+462 PELQLYSSVYK
-474 GFAPAMVSAAISG
+474 GFAPAMISAAISG
-487 DGVDQQLDAERSM
+487 DGVDQKLDAERSM
-500 NFEIG
+500 NIEFG
-505 LRGKA
+505 FRGQAQK
-510 NVWTYEAAVFRMDF
+510 WTYEGAAFRMDF
-524 SNQIVNQALSAG
+524 SNQIVNQALSGG

-562 SLLAN
+562 SVLAN
-567 ATYIPVAEFKGGGL
+567 ATYIPVAEFKGGAL

-588 PYTPKLTGNFGLNY
+588 PYTPKLTGNLGLNY

-611 NAYHVSSQYA
+611 NAYHVASQYA
-621 DSANTVA
+621 DSANTVE

-639 SYTTVNWSVV
+639 SFTTLNWSVV
-649 YSPRKDLKLFGV
+649 YSPKRDIKLFGV

>member
-1 MKTCNQVGSIFLKKK
+1 MKNRLFVS
-16 SYLSIPLLI
+16 LLI
-25 SALGCIS
+25 GAMGYAH
-32 SPLVAREVEIP
+32 SPLMAKEIELP
-43 RINVVDVEEGGASAI
+43 SINVIDRQEGGASSI
-58 PGAIDFIS
+58 PGAIDIIS
-66 AEEMEMIQPASLQDA
+66 PEEMELIQPASLQDA
-81 LKIVPG
+81 LKTVPG

-175 NGTVKGKLGSHGYK
+175 DGIVKGKLGSHGYR
-189 LLELEAGASS
+189 LLELEAGTSS
-199 EQNSMGGGINLITS
+199 EQKSMGGGINLITS
-213 EADGFRNNGY
+213 EANGFRNNGY

-232 GMAIGQNQWLGIK
+232 GMAIGQSQWLGLK

-264 FAQTPTKN
+264 FIHTPTKN
-272 PAPDDQFLSHRTS
+272 PAPDDQFLSNRTS
-285 FDINHDLEINSD
+285 FDINHELEIDTST
-297 IKLKTLLYWSQ
+297 KLKTLMYWSQ

-329 ECGGTAYCVTGRNR
+329 DCGGAAYCVTGRNR

-349 VDSRLFVH
+349 IDSRLFTN
-357 YQAFGIKNESE
+357 YQAFGIQNESE

-374 SERMSN
+374 SETMSN
-380 KTDRS
+380 KTERS

-390 ARTGITTGHDNN
+390 ARTGVITGNENN
-402 DAKAMALYMQNRF
+402 DAKAVALYLQNRF
-415 LFSDQFAVTPGVRVE
+415 LFTDQFAVTPGVRVE
-430 SYQQTR
+430 SYRQNR
-436 KNAINGAS
+436 KNEMNGVQGQAN
-444 GEVHNTEIVPGI
+444 NTELVPGI
-456 GATWQP
+456 GATWQLA
-462 MPELQLYSSVYK
+462 PELQLYSSVYK
-474 GFAPAMVSAAISG
+474 GFAPAMISAAISG
-487 DGVDQQLDAERSM
+487 DGVDQKLDAERSM
-500 NFEIG
+500 NIEFG
-505 LRGKA
+505 FRGQAQK
-510 NVWTYEAAVFRMDF
+510 WTYEGAAFRMDF
-524 SNQIVNQALSAG
+524 SNQIVNQALSGG

-562 SLLAN
+562 SVLAN
-567 ATYIPVAEFKGGGL
+567 ATYIPVAEFKGGTL

-588 PYTPKLTGNFGLNY
+588 PYTPKLTGNLGLNY

-621 DSANTVA
+621 DSANTVQ

-639 SYTTVNWSVV
+639 SFTTLNWSIV
-649 YSPRKDLKLFGV
+649 YSPQKDLKLFGV